1 MNVLVVGSGGREH
14 ALAWKLAQSPSM
26 EKIYAAP
33 GNPGIAALDKGECLA
48 IGVNDFE
55 GLREA
60 IAAHGVTLVIVGPE
74 DPLAAGIVDEL
85 AMPDCLVF
93 GPSAGAAR
101 LEGSKAF
108 AKEFMAKYKIP
119 TAQFARF
126 NSADAALVYVREQGA
141 PIVIKADGLAAGKG
155 VTVCKTVAEAEAA
168 IRTIMVDKAFGAAG
182 EEVVIEECL
191 VGEEASIL
199 AFCDG
204 KTVIPMASSQDHK
217 PAYDNDEGPNTG
229 GMGAYSPAPVVNDAQ
244 MADIH
249 ASILQPV
256 VDGMAAE
263 GTPYTGIL
271 YAGLMMTQDGPK
283 VIEFNVRF
291 GDPETQVVLPRMKND
306 IVPVF
311 EACCRGTLDQIDLA
325 YDPAACVTV
334 VMASGGYPGSYAKGI
349 EITGIA
355 EAEAG
360 GAMVFHAGTKT
371 EGGSLRTNGGRVL
384 NVTAKGATIP
394 EAIEN
399 AYAAVGKINFKDAHY
414 RNDIGKK
421 ALKHLHPGIA

>member
-1 MNVLVVGSGGREH
+1 
-14 ALAWKLAQSPSM
+14 
-26 EKIYAAP
+26 
-33 GNPGIAALDKGECLA
+33 
-48 IGVNDFE
+48 
-55 GLREA
+55 
-60 IAAHGVTLVIVGPE
+60 
-74 DPLAAGIVDEL
+74 
-85 AMPDCLVF
+85 
-93 GPSAGAAR
+93 
-101 LEGSKAF
+101 
-108 AKEFMAKYKIP
+108 
-119 TAQFARF
+119 
-126 NSADAALVYVREQGA
+126 
-141 PIVIKADGLAAGKG
+141 
-155 VTVCKTVAEAEAA
+155 
-168 IRTIMVDKAFGAAG
+168 
-182 EEVVIEECL
+182 
-191 VGEEASIL
+191 
-199 AFCDG
+199 
-204 KTVIPMASSQDHK
+204 
-217 PAYDNDEGPNTG
+217 
-229 GMGAYSPAPVVNDAQ
+229 